1 MPRWVYV
8 HGHAEQ
14 LGAAAGCCGV
24 CLLWLKSYT
33 KACWMS
39 LCSYL
44 HAAASAA
51 QWVNPSS
58 PPFVPQ
64 ELLERY
70 LSALDFN
77 PFLLQ
82 S

>member
-1 MPRWVYV
+1 MGYVY
-8 HGHAEQ
+8 GHAEQ
-14 LGAAAGCCGV
+14 LGAATGGCSV
-24 CLLWLKSYT
+24 CLLWLKSYM

-39 LCSYL
+39 LCNYL

-58 PPFVPQ
+58 PLFVPQ

-70 LSALDFN
+70 HSALDFN